1 MQHTLPFFRISKK
14 SVSIAGG
21 KGASLGEMS
30 RAGIAVPSG
39 YVVLADTFDQFLKE
53 ADILDDIKA
62 ELNKVNYQDTNS
74 VDRASNVIRDIIH
87 DTAVPKVVA
96 AEILEPF

>member
-1 MQHTLPFFRISKK
+1 MQHTLPFSRISKK

-74 VDRASNVIRDIIH
+74 MDRYSNVIRDMI
-87 DTAVPKVVA
+87 DKTEFPDDLACL
-96 AEILEPF
+96 ILLS